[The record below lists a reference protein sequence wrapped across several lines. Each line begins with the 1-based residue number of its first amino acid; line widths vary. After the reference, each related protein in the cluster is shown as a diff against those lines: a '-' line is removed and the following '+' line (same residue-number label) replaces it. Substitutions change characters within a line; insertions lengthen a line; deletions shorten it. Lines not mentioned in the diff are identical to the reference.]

1 MCYRDEGHVR
11 HAQPDFTGLHQL
23 DVSGWPVDIAPLDP
37 SGEQQVMDQ
46 IPNILEFN
54 PEIIISSPVTRAL
67 HTAIIVARLNI
78 PLKVEFPLYDWL
90 PDLRFQRLT
99 IDELRSRSGE
109 FNRYSGEW
117 PLGEKRLWETV
128 SMMRKRITSVLDK
141 YKELK
146 RVLVVC
152 HQEPIHSVTGQ
163 KEVGLA
169 TLVPFNLVSP
179 QDTAV

>member
-1 MCYRDEGHVR
+1 MTNFLFIR
-11 HAQPDFTGLHQL
+11 HGQPDFAGLHQL

-46 IPNILEFN
+46 IPKIIEFN

-67 HTAIIVARLNI
+67 HTAVVIVSRLYT

-99 IDELRSRSGE
+99 MDELRLRSAE
-109 FNRYSGEW
+109 FNSLNGEW
-117 PLGEKRLWETV
+117 PLGETRLWETA
-128 SMMRKRITSVLDK
+128 SMMRKRVISVLGK
-141 YKELK
+141 YKGFK

-152 HQEPIHSVTGQ
+152 HQEPIHSITGQ

-169 TLVPFNLVSP
+169 TMVPFNLVSP
-179 QDTAV
+179 QNTEL